1 MSDYKYQCLDCFKTY
16 IGPQLPGKMACN
28 CVPSKAISGVKVV
41 KPLSDAL
48 LREISSGE
56 AATMRSAMC
65 TRWQITN
72 KSHVSHGSNF
82 SSNQKVVNLILDIV
96 NPVRGTLR
104 ATVRAAV
111 IAEYGFDIDTQEM
124 A

>member
-1 MSDYKYQCLDCFKTY
+1 MADYKYQCQVCFKTY
-16 IGPQLPGKMACN
+16 IGPQLPGKMDCN

-41 KPLSDAL
+41 KPLSDEL
-48 LREISSGE
+48 LRQISSGE

-65 TRWQITN
+65 TRWQISN

-82 SSNQKVVNLILDIV
+82 SSNQKVLNLILDIV
-96 NPVRGTLR
+96 GPVQGTLR
-104 ATVRAAV
+104 TTVRQA
-111 IAEYGFDIDTQEM
+111 IITEYGFDIDTQEM